1 MGRVRFSGDGQRKFL
16 DEVIF
21 RVDAPSLRG
30 LLQFGFEV
38 NYSTLKNYY
47 SCVRLLPED
56 LFIDFCNISG
66 IDRDDLDFELIEENW
81 GMVKGGKKS
90 KRGKI

>member
-1 MGRVRFSGDGQRKFL
+1 MDS
-16 DEVIF
+16 
-21 RVDAPSLRG
+21 PSLRS
-30 LLQFGFEV
+30 LLQFGFEI

-47 SCVRLLPED
+47 SGVRLLPEN

-66 IDRDDLDFELIEENW
+66 INLSDLDFELIEENW